1 MDLYLESLHKLDYWT
16 QNVLDI
22 IWEELVLESKHNSY
36 NIYIKNKRE
45 RERNEF
51 CISLSIK
58 YLMERN

>member
-1 MDLYLESLHKLDYWT
+1 MDLESIHKLDYWT
-16 QNVLDI
+16 KNVLDI
-22 IWEELVLESKHNSY
+22 IWDELVLESKHNSY

-58 YLMERN
+58 YLMESN